1 MDFLDNPHIVPYTV
15 KETHYFLE
23 QMGLLVSRIER
34 WDEIKE
40 TIDLDLARNPRAGM
54 RIPDTQLYAVTVL
67 SEPPLTVYYTIDD
80 QAQILTLVEVHLF

>member
-34 WDEIKE
+34 
-40 TIDLDLARNPRAGM
+40 
-54 RIPDTQLYAVTVL
+54 
-67 SEPPLTVYYTIDD
+67 
-80 QAQILTLVEVHLF
+80 